1 VKVLAGGL
9 AAVLSIGLAAV
20 AAGPLDGGV
29 VGLCLGLV
37 AGRAVLGVVAPVA
50 VGRFLGVPLRR
61 QGGRVLRPVLVTSAL
76 FGTGYWLAGENA
88 VESWFLLVT
97 GVAGTVVVAGA
108 AAFVLGLSPLQRAR
122 LARRARILL
131 RRGEASAR

>member
-1 VKVLAGGL
+1 V

-20 AAGPLDGGV
+20 GAGPLDGGV

-61 QGGRVLRPVLVTSAL
+61 QVGCLLRPALVTAA
-76 FGTGYWLAGENA
+76 FFAAGWWLGRENPA
-88 VESWFLLVT
+88 SSWFLLVT
-97 GVAGTVVVAGA
+97 GVAGTVMASA
-108 AAFVLGLSPLQRAR
+108 CLALVLGLSRDQRSR
-122 LARRARILL
+122 LLRRARFLL
-131 RRGEASAR
+131 HRRTVAR